1 MAAQESQFAPPRAA
15 IPLVLRA
22 DSRGLATLTLNR
34 PAQFNAMSVAMLDA
48 LQGALRDIAVDPAV
62 RVVVIAGA
70 GPNFCAGHDLK
81 EMLANS
87 NEAYIG
93 ALFRQCCEVMLA
105 IAALPQPV
113 IARVQ
118 GIATAA
124 GCQLVA
130 ACDLAVATS
139 AARFAT
145 SGINYGLFCA
155 TPSVPVSR
163 NISRK
168 RAFEM
173 VFTGEYI
180 DAPTALSWG
189 LINRIA
195 DGETL
200 DAEVS
205 RLAQSLM
212 EKPPEVV
219 AAGKQFF
226 YSQLE
231 QSVAD
236 AYRIAAAHITNNML
250 GDAAQEGVTAF
261 IEKRAPHWRN
271 TGSSTEQ
278 TDG

>member
-1 MAAQESQFAPPRAA
+1 MTARDSQSGPGVAA

-22 DSRGLATLTLNR
+22 DSGSMATLTLNR
-34 PAQFNAMSVAMLDA
+34 PAQFNAISVAMLDA
-48 LQGALRDIAVDPAV
+48 LQDALHAIADDPAV

-87 NEAYIG
+87 NEAFIG
-93 ALFRQCCEVMLA
+93 ALFRKCCEVMLA
-105 IAALPQPV
+105 LAALPQPV
-113 IARVQ
+113 IARVH

-173 VFTGEYI
+173 VFTGEFI
-180 DAPTALSWG
+180 GAPTALSWG

-195 DGETL
+195 DGEAL
-200 DAEVS
+200 DAEVL

-236 AYRIAAAHITNNML
+236 AYRIAAAHITSNML

-261 IEKRAPHWRN
+261 IEKRAPFWRK
-271 TGSSTEQ
+271 TGSPTDQ

>member
-1 MAAQESQFAPPRAA
+1 MMRDAPSASPVAAS
-15 IPLVLRA
+15 PLVLRGDA
-22 DSRGLATLTLNR
+22 GGMATLTLNR
-34 PAQFNAMSVAMLDA
+34 PAQFNAISVAMLDA
-48 LQGALRDIAVDPAV
+48 LQSALDAIAADPAV

-87 NEAYIG
+87 NAAFIG
-93 ALFRQCCEVMLA
+93 ALFRKCCEVMLA
-105 IAALPQPV
+105 LAGLPQPV
-113 IARVQ
+113 IARVH

-130 ACDLAVATS
+130 ACDLAVAAS
-139 AARFAT
+139 DARFAT

-168 RAFEM
+168 QAFEM
-173 VFTGEYI
+173 VFTGEFI

-189 LINRIA
+189 LINRVA
-195 DGETL
+195 DGPAL
-200 DAEVS
+200 DAEVL
-205 RLAQSLM
+205 RLAQVLM

-219 AAGKQFF
+219 AASKAFF

-236 AYRIAAAHITNNML
+236 AYKIAAAHITDNML
-250 GDAAQEGVTAF
+250 GDAAQEGVAAF
-261 IEKRAPHWRN
+261 IEKRTPHWRKSKPL
-271 TGSSTEQ
+271 TGKP
-278 TDG
+278 DG

>member
-1 MAAQESQFAPPRAA
+1 MMRDAPSASPVAAS
-15 IPLVLRA
+15 PLVLRGDA
-22 DSRGLATLTLNR
+22 GGMATLTLNR
-34 PAQFNAMSVAMLDA
+34 PAQFNAISIAMLDA
-48 LQGALRDIAVDPAV
+48 LQSALDAIAADPAV

-87 NEAYIG
+87 NAAFIG
-93 ALFRQCCEVMLA
+93 ALFRKCCEVMLA
-105 IAALPQPV
+105 LAGLPQPV
-113 IARVQ
+113 IARVH

-130 ACDLAVATS
+130 ACDLAVAAS
-139 AARFAT
+139 DARFAT

-168 RAFEM
+168 QAFEM
-173 VFTGEYI
+173 VFTGEFI

-189 LINRIA
+189 LINRVA
-195 DGETL
+195 DGPAL
-200 DAEVS
+200 DAEVL
-205 RLAQSLM
+205 RLAQVLM

-219 AAGKQFF
+219 AASKAFF

-236 AYRIAAAHITNNML
+236 AYKIAAAHITDNML
-250 GDAAQEGVTAF
+250 GDAAQEGVAAF
-261 IEKRAPHWRN
+261 IEKRTPHWRKSKPL
-271 TGSSTEQ
+271 TGKP
-278 TDG
+278 DG